1 MLWTTYYVITDFHS
15 QHVCKCWLTN
25 FVHNVYAVF
34 IVHLLTKYLAQIF
47 YGAETWA
54 ITKKDEKKN
63 TNDLRKEDIRDNFG
77 TG

>member
-1 MLWTTYYVITDFHS
+1 M
-15 QHVCKCWLTN
+15 
-25 FVHNVYAVF
+25 YAVF